1 MNFANLI
8 TSLRMILI
16 PFIAYYIYQ
25 DTKLSLIWAIVLFTI
40 AVITSVI
47 DGIVARIRNEE
58 TKFGSFIDPFADK
71 ILIVTLLFV
80 FVTSW
85 KFSIYLF
92 LFFIL
97 RDVVMLIFRWLASH
111 DDIDIKEEVYWNICL
126 YLQMAIVFGLIVES
140 LLIKMQLKEYF
151 TFVEVFIGLAVFV
164 TMIFIILSIIHHSLA
179 YVKGVRN
186 RIKLGKEIKKENIAI
201 IANRKSRGYYDGY
214 RRRLLKVFAKRR
226 NAPVFFFHKNRKE
239 MFDKT
244 EQKVHK
250 NKEIIVAGG
259 DGSFEGALNYKSFNK
274 KSLGFFPLGAGNAFY
289 SYFYKGKRFEYLR
302 SRFPFRESELDVLE
316 VEWEKG
322 KKQTLFMSIGIDA
335 EVMRLSSKKRTQH
348 GFFDYVSASFK
359 AFFKSKADMDL
370 ICELDNKTRILNNC
384 VNFTFG
390 KVPYLGY
397 GIRALVGNINPNDG
411 LIYGN
416 ACINSHNIM
425 LNKPVRLWGLLL
437 GMFNLNKSP
446 LFKFKGEKIFLKSE
460 IPFPLQAGGDFLGY
474 THWIKIKI
482 KRKQSVLII

>member
-97 RDVVMLIFRWLASH
+97 RDVVMLIFRWLACH

-186 RIKLGKEIKKENIAI
+186 RIKLGK
-201 IANRKSRGYYDGY
+201 
-214 RRRLLKVFAKRR
+214 
-226 NAPVFFFHKNRKE
+226 
-239 MFDKT
+239 
-244 EQKVHK
+244 
-250 NKEIIVAGG
+250 
-259 DGSFEGALNYKSFNK
+259 
-274 KSLGFFPLGAGNAFY
+274 
-289 SYFYKGKRFEYLR
+289 
-302 SRFPFRESELDVLE
+302 
-316 VEWEKG
+316 
-322 KKQTLFMSIGIDA
+322 
-335 EVMRLSSKKRTQH
+335 
-348 GFFDYVSASFK
+348 
-359 AFFKSKADMDL
+359 
-370 ICELDNKTRILNNC
+370 
-384 VNFTFG
+384 
-390 KVPYLGY
+390 
-397 GIRALVGNINPNDG
+397 
-411 LIYGN
+411 
-416 ACINSHNIM
+416 
-425 LNKPVRLWGLLL
+425 
-437 GMFNLNKSP
+437 
-446 LFKFKGEKIFLKSE
+446 
-460 IPFPLQAGGDFLGY
+460 
-474 THWIKIKI
+474 
-482 KRKQSVLII
+482 